1 VAYVNFEGLRILDLD
16 DVRALTDFLDTRF
29 AALGRRVNVVVN
41 YDHFTLG
48 DDAADAFFEMVRQNT
63 ERYFLSSTRY
73 STNAFYR
80 RQMGRRFTDERL
92 QHRIYGNFSEAHA
105 GLEDGS

>member
-1 VAYVNFEGLRILDLD
+1 M
-16 DVRALTDFLDTRF
+16 
-29 AALGRRVNVVVN
+29 VVN

-48 DDAADAFFEMVRQNT
+48 DDAADAFFAMVRQNT

-80 RQMGRRFTDERL
+80 RQLGRRFTDEHL
-92 QHRIYGNFSEAHA
+92 QHRIYGNFSEAHT
-105 GLEDGS
+105 GLENDS